1 MKNFLIENWF
11 KIIVIILVVWFLVIL
26 SGLTFSDSFSIDV
39 CLKEASG
46 LPPIVSQ
53 KCW

>member
-1 MKNFLIENWF
+1 MKFLKENWF
-11 KIIVIILVVWFLVIL
+11 KIAVIILVVWFLVIL
-26 SGLTFSDSFSIDV
+26 SGLTFSDSFSVDV

-46 LPPIVSQ
+46 LPTLGQ

>member
-1 MKNFLIENWF
+1 MKNFLKENWF
-11 KIIVIILVVWFLVIL
+11 KFVVVILIIWFLTIL
-26 SGLTFSDSFSIDV
+26 SNITFNDSFSLDV

-53 KCW
+53 RCW